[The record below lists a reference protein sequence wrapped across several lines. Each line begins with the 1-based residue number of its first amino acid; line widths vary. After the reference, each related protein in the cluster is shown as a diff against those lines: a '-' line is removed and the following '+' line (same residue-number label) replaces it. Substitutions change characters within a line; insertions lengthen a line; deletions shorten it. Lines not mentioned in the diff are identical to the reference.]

1 MHGASNRMQRID
13 QGCEIMDRWLATGY
27 HYKISFRL
35 SDLCR

>member
-13 QGCEIMDRWLATGY
+13 QGCEIVDRWLATR
-27 HYKISFRL
+27 HHDKLRFRL